1 MFEYTVNAILDT
13 PTWRDAAGLAQHSPF
28 PPSHDDL
35 KKEQQYRSWLRAA
48 SKHLRILEAV
58 RGVAEA
64 NENSAFPAQFDPLQ
78 LPFHPLHCA
87 ASQGMTRAGKLLLQR
102 CSGNGN
108 NQVRGCFVLEQREVW
123 VHVGGVFLFFSI
135 SGPIHPQFTSSL
147 ETCVVVHTDPAG
159 CVRDQE
165 KQRFLSAAAAEALIR
180 ERRETTVK
188 TFVPFEG
195 ISLQT
200 SPSVLNVHSVMT
212 GYCTLPGFFRWFQ
225 SRQSNPSRRAPHET
239 HRRPIVRS

>member
-35 KKEQQYRSWLRAA
+35 KKEQQYRSWLRAV

-78 LPFHPLHCA
+78 LPFHPIHCA

-108 NQVRGCFVLEQREVW
+108 NQVRGCFVLEQRVW

-135 SGPIHPQFTSSL
+135 SGPIHPQFTSTL
-147 ETCVVVHTDPAG
+147 ETCVLLYTSIWLDVSEIKTSILRGVANMCRGSFQPPL
-159 CVRDQE
+159 
-165 KQRFLSAAAAEALIR
+165 QRPLSA
-180 ERRETTVK
+180 
-188 TFVPFEG
+188 
-195 ISLQT
+195 
-200 SPSVLNVHSVMT
+200 NV
-212 GYCTLPGFFRWFQ
+212 
-225 SRQSNPSRRAPHET
+225 EK
-239 HRRPIVRS
+239 RP